1 MRAATRPPALS
12 ASVERWL
19 VWALALVMPPAI
31 TAGLDRLGAGRQR
44 DYVFI
49 YLGLVAVVGVLRG
62 FWPAISSAALSF
74 LLVDFF
80 FVTPVGTFTMADEQ
94 DIVDLLA
101 FVVTASVV
109 GLLASMR
116 RRALLGTEA
125 LAARLREAN
134 SELVRLNRDQAAAA
148 QAALRL
154 ARSEQQVRHLQQ
166 TDQLRQELLANV
178 SHELRTPLGTILA
191 ESTAAGLTTIATAA
205 RRLKALVDDMLD
217 MARIE
222 GGALR
227 LRLEPLLLV
236 DALEASRDRLREVS
250 PGREVR
256 WHERDAAAEVLSDW
270 DRLGQILDNL
280 FSNADRFSPPG
291 AAIEVEVS
299 LREPGLVEV
308 AVRDHGPGVLPA
320 FRDHVFDRFVQGELV
335 GTGTGLG
342 LAIVKGLV
350 GAHGCTASLDQP
362 RPGEGACFRFTLP
375 RASSQ

>member
-1 MRAATRPPALS
+1 M
-12 ASVERWL
+12 
-19 VWALALVMPPAI
+19 WALALVMPPAI

-74 LLVDFF
+74 LLVDYF
-80 FVTPVGTFTMADEQ
+80 FVLPVGTLTMADEQ

-134 SELVRLNRDQAAAA
+134 SELIRLNRDQAAAA

-178 SHELRTPLGTILA
+178 SHELRTPLGTILT
-191 ESTAAGLTTIATAA
+191 ESTADGLTTIATAA

-222 GGALR
+222 GGALQ
-227 LRLEPLLLV
+227 LRLEPLLLA
-236 DALEASRDRLREVS
+236 DALEASRDRLRERS
-250 PGREVR
+250 SGREVR
-256 WHERDAAAEVLSDW
+256 WQEADAAVEVLSDW
-270 DRLGQILDNL
+270 DRLGQILNNL

-308 AVRDHGPGVLPA
+308 AVRDHGPGVPA
-320 FRDHVFDRFVQGELV
+320 AVRDHVFDRFVQGEVV

-350 GAHGCTASLDQP
+350 EAHGCTVSLDQP
-362 RPGEGACFRFTLP
+362 QPGGGACFRFTLP
-375 RASSQ
+375 RAAGQ